1 MPTGR
6 TLIDYGIAINFFGNY
21 RQEASKIGGITDR
34 LNNSLLSLQNLVLG
48 GSLTYGLYKFSDA
61 ILTTALM
68 MEQNFAALKAS
79 LGSAAKAIE
88 TLEWARVKGAETP
101 FEIDEVNR
109 AVTMMTTMGFN
120 KNDQM
125 REEVFNAIGDF
136 AGLRGAGFS
145 DIMGRVAK
153 ATFGNWES
161 LGDTYGIRQSTIGGM
176 VRDQV
181 SRTPEKFAGEM
192 DEINNAI
199 KTIESGKKGTEEYRM
214 SIVKLI
220 GVLGRGGM
228 VNRLNTIG
236 GAWSNVND
244 LIQNFMFNMV
254 GYSQIEGTFANA
266 IKNTIKNGILEPF
279 METHEVV
286 INGIKEQIT
295 TVDQL
300 GRIGKGVGE
309 LLTGMWDLID
319 NQVGKATNSLVG
331 WIDKIDQFFADYE
344 QNIAPIVLFIALV
357 KLQIEDFL
365 SGFYEG
371 FTSTFGLFLKMS
383 IGVIKGLAS
392 IAERLGI
399 GKTKAEALG
408 KVLGGILGT
417 LIGIKV
423 FRMATMPLQPLING
437 AGVALKYLKKVFL
450 EQRAVLMGDG
460 VLTASSSVWK
470 QFATTLQYLSYGLRG
485 ASASAWSF
493 TVALLTNPITWI
505 VIAVIA
511 LVGWLYYLITHWEE
525 IGEKMQNVSDIALA
539 MLSFFMPIV
548 GIPLIMAKYWGEFQ
562 IIFYNIWRGIT
573 GYLRG
578 IAILLK
584 HEVINPI
591 KEGFSGLWDGVKEK
605 VGQFI
610 DFIKKEFPFVV
621 TMFEDIEKIW
631 SSIAGFF
638 TDIWDKITNSNFI
651 QSMLNAAIKLSDR
664 FGDGGSQFEE
674 KMLDKYGEDKNDYY
688 NRNKEYY
695 EKVGAAQKSIDKRN
709 QTTVDVGGVTIVQ
722 GDGEDGTK
730 LGEDFMEGLQNNL
743 GKEGK

>member
-6 TLIDYGIAINFFGNY
+6 TLLDYGIAINFFGNY

-61 ILTTALM
+61 ILNTALM

-88 TLEWARVKGAETP
+88 TLDWARVKGAETP

-120 KNDQM
+120 KNDAM

-136 AGLRGAGFS
+136 AGLRGAGFA

-176 VRDQV
+176 VRDQLA
-181 SRTPEKFAGEM
+181 RTPEKFAGEIE
-192 DEINNAI
+192 DINRAI
-199 KTIESGKKGTEEYRM
+199 QIIESGQKGTEEYRM

-244 LIQNFMFNMV
+244 LIQNFMFNLV

-266 IKNTIKNGILEPF
+266 IKNTIKKGILEPF

-300 GRIGKGVGE
+300 GRIGQSVGQ
-309 LLTGMWDLID
+309 LLTGMWDLVD

-344 QNIAPIVLFIALV
+344 QNVAPIVLFIALV
-357 KLQIEDFL
+357 KMQIEDFL
-365 SGFYEG
+365 SGFYDG

-392 IAERLGI
+392 IAEWLGI

-437 AGVALKYLKKVFL
+437 ASVALSYLKKVFL
-450 EQRAVLMGDG
+450 EQRAVLLADG
-460 VLTASSSVWK
+460 VISSSTGMWK
-470 QFATTLQYLSYGLRG
+470 QFTTVLQYLSYGMRG
-485 ASASAWSF
+485 AAASAWSF

-539 MLSFFMPIV
+539 MLAYFMPIV

-562 IIFYNIWRGIT
+562 IIFYNIWRGIS
-573 GYLRG
+573 GYLKG
-578 IAILLK
+578 LSLWLK
-584 HEVINPI
+584 YEVVNPI
-591 KEGFSGLWDGVKEK
+591 KKWFSEMWDTVKEK
-605 VGQFI
+605 ALNFI
-610 DFIKKEFPFVV
+610 NMVTERFPFLV
-621 TMFEDIEKIW
+621 TIFEKIRDIW
-631 SSIAGFF
+631 SSISDFF
-638 TDIWDKITNSNFI
+638 SNIWEKIANSTFI
-651 QSMLNAAIKLSDR
+651 QNILDKAIGLTDA
-664 FGDGGSQFEE
+664 FQDGGQAYEE
-674 KMLDKYGEDKNDYY
+674 AMLDKYGEDKNDFY
-688 NRNKEYY
+688 NKNKEYY
-695 EKVGAAQKSIDKRN
+695 ENIGAAQSSIDNRN
-709 QTTVDVGGVTIVQ
+709 QTKVDVGGVTIVQ
-722 GDGEDGTK
+722 QEGEDGTK
-730 LGEDFMEGLQNNL
+730 LAEDFMEGLQNNL